1 MLSALPSSQA
11 ASISVPPLT
20 DFRIQ
25 RVRLEPEHWKA
36 LIQALD
42 FSTLECLNF
51 EGTNFDLDQLALF
64 VECIPTTKNF
74 KVILKDMSLRGSQ
87 LSKSSESDAL
97 RTLVAQVG
105 LKALL
110 ATL

>member
-1 MLSALPSSQA
+1 MLSALPSPQA
-11 ASISVPPLT
+11 ASISVPVSSSNTPATAPASARITLPPLN
-20 DFRIQ
+20 F
-25 RVRLEPEHWKA
+25 
-36 LIQALD
+36 
-42 FSTLECLNF
+42 F

-64 VECIPTTKNF
+64 VECIPTTKNL

-87 LSKSSESDAL
+87 LSKSNESDAL

-105 LKALL
+105 LKAIL